1 MLDKLR
7 AFRALPGTDQRQLI
21 AFMAIIGLLALELRW
36 HGMSAALARA
46 REIPTRTPPASR
58 ADAARLARLAH
69 LAARHGPVRGSCL
82 PACLALARA
91 LARRGVATELRFG
104 VRREGA
110 SLLAHAWLER
120 EGEVLLDTAKD
131 VQWIALGRP
140 TGIA

>member
-7 AFRALPGTDQRQLI
+7 AFRALPGTDRRQLI
-21 AFMAIIGLLALELRW
+21 AFMAAIALLAVELRW
-36 HGMSAALARA
+36 RGMSAAVARVH
-46 REIPTRTPPASR
+46 ETGGRTPPA
-58 ADAARLARLAH
+58 AGVDAARLARLAH
-69 LAARHGPVRGSCL
+69 LAAHHGPVRGSCL

-110 SLLAHAWLER
+110 SLQAHAWLER
-120 EGEVLLDTAKD
+120 EGEVLLDTARG

-140 TGIA
+140 AGIA